1 MNTIRQVGIIIP
13 IYNTEKY
20 LKECLDSIINQ
31 TYKNLSILL
40 VNDGSSDG
48 SLDIAKEY
56 ARKDSRILIID
67 KENGGQASARNAGI
81 EFLVENMKLRN

>member
-31 TYKNLSILL
+31 TYKDLSILL

-56 ARKDSRILIID
+56 ARKIRESLLLI
-67 KENGGQASARNAGI
+67 KKMEVKQVLEMQG
-81 EFLVENMKLRN
+81 